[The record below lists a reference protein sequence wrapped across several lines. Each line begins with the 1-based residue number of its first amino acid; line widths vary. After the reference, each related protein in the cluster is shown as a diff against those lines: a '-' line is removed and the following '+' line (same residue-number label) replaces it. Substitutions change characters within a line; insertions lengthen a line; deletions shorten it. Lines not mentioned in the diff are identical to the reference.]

1 MEQPPSFTRR
11 SLSSPITGL
20 AARPLV
26 GSLPPH
32 SVPTISSDMGNS
44 FFCSSDA
51 SAAIS
56 LAQRTAISTAFK
68 VPPTSWMTTCLRGLL
83 VRSRMA
89 FTTRSIWQFSQPRET
104 TTVP

>member
-1 MEQPPSFTRR
+1 MRSWTSGVAARFARMCSAPINSVVSLKMEQPPSFTSR
-11 SLSSPITGL
+11 SLSSPMTGL

-56 LAQRTAISTAFK
+56 LA
-68 VPPTSWMTTCLRGLL
+68 
-83 VRSRMA
+83 
-89 FTTRSIWQFSQPRET
+89 
-104 TTVP
+104 